1 MSDNVVKSVTKDK
14 YVKVRKARCWATRLL
29 WASAIVLLL
38 LAIYEISYDIKNIVP
53 IKYIG
58 YLKYL
63 QISLIL
69 SYHVCIV
76 YSSILHYQA
85 GKLHFPDFLDNALG
99 TCLITEHSENYYDD
113 EEVKKGALKIAY
125 QTAENC
131 YFTKYIF
138 KIMKQQQYKSFICI
152 VIIAMLV
159 FISGY
164 TDFVVLFFKIT
175 LPVVMLKKTIT
186 IFYAAFEFS
195 RLYEDIYKVMT
206 HKSTK
211 RQLLADALNILLQ
224 YESLKAWLNFPSS
237 EKIYKEYNEQ
247 INKDFEKEKSN
258 YILN

>member
-1 MSDNVVKSVTKDK
+1 
-14 YVKVRKARCWATRLL
+14 
-29 WASAIVLLL
+29 
-38 LAIYEISYDIKNIVP
+38 
-53 IKYIG
+53 
-58 YLKYL
+58 
-63 QISLIL
+63 
-69 SYHVCIV
+69 
-76 YSSILHYQA
+76 
-85 GKLHFPDFLDNALG
+85 
-99 TCLITEHSENYYDD
+99 
-113 EEVKKGALKIAY
+113 
-125 QTAENC
+125 
-131 YFTKYIF
+131 
-138 KIMKQQQYKSFICI
+138 MKQQQYKSFICI
-152 VIIAMLV
+152 VIISILV